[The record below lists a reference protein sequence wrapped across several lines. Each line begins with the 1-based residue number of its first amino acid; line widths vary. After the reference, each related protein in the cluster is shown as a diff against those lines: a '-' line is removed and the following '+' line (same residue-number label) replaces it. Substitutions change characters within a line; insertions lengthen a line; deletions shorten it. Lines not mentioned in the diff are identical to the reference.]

1 MRMLIRKKEC
11 SRCKII
17 FFHRLWKIMNNR
29 KFSIKQSFQ
38 FAFDGFLYALR
49 TQRNLRIQL
58 IAAIVVI
65 TLSTFLPMNM
75 IEWAILF
82 LLIALVIVAEIL
94 NTAIEK
100 TIDLIVT
107 EYNPLAKTI
116 KDLSAAA
123 VLFIALTAVVV
134 GLFIYL
140 PKLLPIFHR

>member
-1 MRMLIRKKEC
+1 
-11 SRCKII
+11 
-17 FFHRLWKIMNNR
+17 MNNR

>member
-1 MRMLIRKKEC
+1 
-11 SRCKII
+11 
-17 FFHRLWKIMNNR
+17 MNNR
-29 KFSIKQSFQ
+29 KYTIKESFQ
-38 FAFDGFLYALR
+38 FAFDGFRYAIQ

-58 IAAIVVI
+58 VFAVVVI
-65 TLSTFLPMNM
+65 TLSTFLPMVF

-82 LLIALVIVAEIL
+82 LLISLVIVAEIL

-107 EYNPLAKTI
+107 EYNPLAKTV

-123 VLFIALTAVVV
+123 VLFIAFTAIVV

-140 PKLLPIFHR
+140 PKLLAFF